1 MAKTREIRKRIAS
14 VRNIHKITHTME
26 RVAQSKVVKLN
37 TRIAAARAF
46 RADLARLLP
55 EALGAALGTSQAHE
69 ALAAI
74 PLTAPRAAP
83 TTGSRIMLFVVTSSR
98 GLCGAYNARVLQATR
113 ARMQDLSRAGM
124 VPVLAVMGK
133 KGLSYF
139 RYHNQPVEIAMS
151 DSDENLPFAGLLE
164 VFGQAAAL
172 YTSRSVA
179 ALELVSTRYRT
190 KAVQEVVIR
199 RLLPFDFTLP
209 AGAAAAGPA
218 TIRRGGDKSTSGAE
232 EALYFVEPTRHDVL
246 AALVPLAAGVE
257 LFCAVL
263 EAMLGEQAQRSLAMR
278 SASDNADSMTKK
290 LTRTYNRAR
299 QAQITS
305 EMIEIISGSE
315 GGRE

>member
-1 MAKTREIRKRIAS
+1 
-14 VRNIHKITHTME
+14 
-26 RVAQSKVVKLN
+26 
-37 TRIAAARAF
+37 
-46 RADLARLLP
+46 
-55 EALGAALGTSQAHE
+55 
-69 ALAAI
+69 
-74 PLTAPRAAP
+74 
-83 TTGSRIMLFVVTSSR
+83 MLFVVTSSR

-124 VPVLAVMGK
+124 VPILAVMGK

-151 DSDENLPFAGLLE
+151 DADENLPFASLLE
-164 VFGQAAAL
+164 VFEQAAAL

-190 KAVQEVVIR
+190 KAAQEVVISK
-199 RLLPFDFTLP
+199 LLPFDFTA
-209 AGAAAAGPA
+209 AGVPAAGPA
-218 TIRRGGDKSTSGAE
+218 TVRRGGGAE
-232 EALYFVEPTRHDVL
+232 EALYFVEPTRRDVL

-299 QAQITS
+299 QTQITS